1 MHHKNL
7 LQNVGA
13 PRVLQSTAASAI
25 APVEAKI
32 FAKIVLRNLEHH
44 QNQHAEASI

>member
-1 MHHKNL
+1 MHRMNL

-32 FAKIVLRNLEHH
+32 FAKIVLCNLEHH